1 MLLYDYHRSTA
12 AYRVR
17 IALELKGIAAQRKE
31 IDLLHGEQVGA
42 DFLRVSPQGLVP
54 ALALD
59 DGAVLT
65 QSLAIIEYLEAIR
78 PEPRLVPK
86 DPVVAAQVRS
96 VALMIACDIHPLGVP
111 RVVAHL
117 KAHFH
122 ATEDEIGSWRRR
134 WQLDGLEAVEKTI
147 RPGPYCFGQ
156 EITLADVC
164 LMAQLYSARRF
175 SVPLESFP
183 RILGVEK
190 ACEEHPAF
198 QTAHPARRSSREQE

>member
-31 IDLLHGEQVGA
+31 VDLLHGEHVRA
-42 DFLRVSPQGLVP
+42 DFLRVNHQGLLP

-65 QSLAIIEYLEAIR
+65 QSLAIVEYLDAIR
-78 PEPRLVPK
+78 PEPRLVPE

-96 VALMIACDIHPLGVP
+96 VALMIACDIHPLGAP

-117 KAHFH
+117 KERFH
-122 ATEDEIGSWRRR
+122 ATEDEIGAWRRK
-134 WQLDGLEAVEKTI
+134 WQLGGLEAVEEAI
-147 RPGPYCFGQ
+147 RPGPYCCGQ
-156 EITLADVC
+156 DVTLADVC
-164 LMAQLYSARRF
+164 LMPQLYSARRF
-175 SVPLESFP
+175 EVPLDGFP
-183 RILGVEK
+183 RILAVEK

-198 QTAHPARRSSREQE
+198 HAAHPARRSSREQE